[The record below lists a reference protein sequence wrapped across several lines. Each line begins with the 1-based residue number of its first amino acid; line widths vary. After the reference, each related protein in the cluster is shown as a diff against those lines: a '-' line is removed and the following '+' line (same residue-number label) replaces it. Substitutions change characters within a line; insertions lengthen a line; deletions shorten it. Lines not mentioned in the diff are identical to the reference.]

1 MRIGTGLLKEKRPL
15 TVTLHGAG
23 GIGKTALLRQAL
35 LRFAPSFDLTLALA
49 LDPLP
54 SLESVLGRLEG
65 FLGLPS
71 PCANETKERAAMV
84 RKALTSKRTLLGLDN
99 FETLIHA
106 RDNGSDEEKKS
117 AKSLY
122 AFIVS
127 LSAEGAALCITSRS
141 VPAIAGESIEEI
153 RGLEDRMGGALF
165 YENVSTRRDAL
176 NEAGLAKLSAAVG
189 GHPLALR
196 LLARSFEKQAG
207 VSLEEFIARLQAFLP
222 KASDE
227 WTEEERHA
235 SLGACFAFSLDNLP
249 KDAEGGKLRIAIS
262 RLSVFTAFFADFT
275 AAPVLEN
282 KWFESDEELEEI
294 RPQVN
299 NTLHALWERGLLER
313 TAIPLAEENV
323 FLYRL
328 HPALGYFAKE
338 RLTEVETVMENY
350 WQSMKM
356 LAGAAEE
363 QITQS
368 PLMARIVSSALPD
381 LLAAAES
388 KEDRDAALMQFR
400 LSKVLRQF
408 GLYDD
413 ALRLLGKSRLIVEGL
428 GDLRGK
434 AATLHEMANIY
445 ATRGDLDGAM
455 GLYQQSLEIKEGL
468 GDLRGKAATLHEMAY
483 ILRVRGDLERAM
495 GLYQQSLEIKEGLGD
510 LRGKAVTIG
519 EMAKIFEIRGN
530 LNKAL
535 EMQEEKLAITKQ
547 LGDQRETSVA
557 LHNMAG
563 ISVTRGDL
571 DRAMGL
577 YQQSLEIDEGL
588 GDLQGKAMTL
598 GMMSQVYWARQ
609 RYKEAITFL
618 LNGLMLLVQLRIEP
632 QIQQEMASVMA
643 GWRAKLGEQKFD
655 ALWKEITDSPLPEWL
670 T

>member
-1 MRIGTGLLKEKRPL
+1 
-15 TVTLHGAG
+15 
-23 GIGKTALLRQAL
+23 
-35 LRFAPSFDLTLALA
+35 
-49 LDPLP
+49 
-54 SLESVLGRLEG
+54 
-65 FLGLPS
+65 
-71 PCANETKERAAMV
+71 V
-84 RKALTSKRTLLGLDN
+84 RKALTSKRALLGLDN

-127 LSAEGAALCITSRS
+127 LSAEGAVLCITSRS
-141 VPAIAGESIEEI
+141 VPAIAGEYIEEI

-165 YENVSTRRDAL
+165 SKNVSTRRDAL
-176 NEAGLAKLSAAVG
+176 NEAGLEKLSAAVG

-196 LLARSFEKQAG
+196 LLAPIFEEQAG

-222 KASDE
+222 KASDQ
-227 WTEEERHA
+227 WTEQERHA

-249 KDAEGGKLRIAIS
+249 KDAEGEKLRLAIS

-282 KWFESDEELEEI
+282 KWFESDEELKEI

-323 FLYRL
+323 YLYRL

-350 WQSMKM
+350 WQSMYA
-356 LAGAAEE
+356 LARVAEA

-400 LSKVLRQF
+400 LSKVLEQF

-413 ALRLLGKSRLIVEGL
+413 ALRLLDKSRKTNEALENLKGKS
-428 GDLRGK
+428 
-434 AATLHEMANIY
+434 ATLHAMAGIY
-445 ATRGDLDGAM
+445 VRRGNLDGAM
-455 GLYQQSLEIKEGL
+455 GLYQQSLKIFEGL
-468 GDLRGKAATLHEMAY
+468 GDLEGKAATLYAMAGISVTRGDLERAMTLYQQTLEIFEGLGDLQGKAATLHEMAY
-483 ILRVRGDLERAM
+483 ILRVRGDLDGATQ
-495 GLYQQSLEIKEGLGD
+495 LYQQSLEIKEGLGD
-510 LRGKAVTIG
+510 LQGKAAT
-519 EMAKIFEIRGN
+519 
-530 LNKAL
+530 
-535 EMQEEKLAITKQ
+535 
-547 LGDQRETSVA
+547 
-557 LHNMAG
+557 LHNMAY
-563 ISVTRGDL
+563 ILSVRGDL
-571 DRAMGL
+571 DGAMGL
-577 YQQSLEIDEGL
+577 YQQSLEIYEGL
-588 GDLQGKAMTL
+588 GDLRGKAMTL
-598 GMMSQVYWARQ
+598 GMMSQIYWARQ

-618 LNGLMLLVQLRIEP
+618 LNGLMLLVQSRIEP
-632 QIQQEMASVMA
+632 QTQQAMASVMA
-643 GWRAKLGEQKFD
+643 GWRAELGEQKFD

-670 T
+670 V